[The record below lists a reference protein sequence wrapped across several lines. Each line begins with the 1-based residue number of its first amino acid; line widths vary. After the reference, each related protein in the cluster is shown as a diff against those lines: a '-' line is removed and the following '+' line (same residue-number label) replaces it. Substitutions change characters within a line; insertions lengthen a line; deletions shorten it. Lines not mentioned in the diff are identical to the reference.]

1 MTDKMLADPDTNFRG
16 LRVGDLVRPLPS
28 IWFPDWEGVALIVDM
43 SLNALMLG
51 DGDGERYDAILTVV
65 ASGKLHYIHVD
76 DVQKAEVDPS
86 VF

>member
-1 MTDKMLADPDTNFRG
+1 MTDKQCTDPDSNFRG
-16 LRVGDLVRPLPS
+16 FRIGDLVCPLPG
-28 IWFPDWEGVALIVDM
+28 ILFPNWEGIALIVDM

-65 ASGKLHYIHVD
+65 ASGRLHYIHVD
-76 DVQKAEVDPS
+76 DVQKAEVNSS